1 MHLAARN
8 RLGALEANRQDFQT
22 PIEENTVSSGFVPTE
37 RGKLYVVYNSI

>member
-8 RLGALEANRQDFQT
+8 GLEALEANRQDLQT
-22 PIEENTVSSGFVPTE
+22 PIEENTVSSGFVSME